1 MPHPFPKWKGRRI
14 SMTKTIVTIARQYGS
29 GGRLI
34 GKKLAETLGVPFY
47 DKELIALAA
56 KQSGMSEEV
65 FAKADERASSSLL
78 YSLVMGSYT
87 SVANTMP
94 INDKLFLLQVNIIR
108 DAAKKGPLVIVGRC
122 ADYILRD
129 EPRCLR
135 VFLQAPKEIRVR
147 RAVEEY
153 GVDASKA
160 NDVVT
165 KTDKQRGNYYNFYSN
180 RRWGDMQNYD
190 LILDT
195 HMFGL
200 QGSVDLILKAIEEK
214 ERTYG
219 KIVPDDDL

>member
-1 MPHPFPKWKGRRI
+1 M
-14 SMTKTIVTIARQYGS
+14 
-29 GGRLI
+29 
-34 GKKLAETLGVPFY
+34 
-47 DKELIALAA
+47 
-56 KQSGMSEEV
+56 
-65 FAKADERASSSLL
+65 
-78 YSLVMGSYT
+78 
-87 SVANTMP
+87 
-94 INDKLFLLQVNIIR
+94 
-108 DAAKKGPLVIVGRC
+108 
-122 ADYILRD
+122 
-129 EPRCLR
+129 
-135 VFLQAPKEIRVR
+135 R

-219 KIVPDDDL
+219 KVVPDDDL

>member
-1 MPHPFPKWKGRRI
+1 MLRSFPKWKGRRI

-56 KQSGMSEEV
+56 KRSGMSEEV

-94 INDKLFLLQVNIIR
+94 INDKLFLLQVNIIQE
-108 DAAKKGPLVIVGRC
+108 AAKKGSLVIVGRC

-160 NDVVT
+160 NDIVT

-219 KIVPDDDL
+219 KVVPDDDL